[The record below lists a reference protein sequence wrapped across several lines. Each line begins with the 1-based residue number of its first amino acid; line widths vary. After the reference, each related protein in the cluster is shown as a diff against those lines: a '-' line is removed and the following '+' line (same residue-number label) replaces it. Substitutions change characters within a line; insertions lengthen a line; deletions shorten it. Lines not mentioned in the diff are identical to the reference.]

1 MDPIINLFK
10 TGELH
15 NFRLA
20 KMLIRSQN
28 IDFSHAGI
36 KKLIL
41 CQAPQLNHL
50 MGPYRENIAKLLN
63 SMFFSISPFSYMG
76 IKRKYIH
83 SKIKYLPKEFGLLKE
98 LEYIIIESKHL
109 RELPKELGA
118 LPKIKEIRLEDTNIQ
133 TLPESIG
140 NLQQLETL
148 DLKGNAQFETLPE
161 SIGNLNQ
168 HLVMIDLESTAIQQL
183 PQSIVQLKALRLL
196 DLKNCPIHPEEVRYI
211 RQQLPQCRVRF

>member
-1 MDPIINLFK
+1 MDNILNLLK

-28 IDFSHAGI
+28 IDLNHTGI
-36 KKLIL
+36 KQLIL
-41 CQAPQLNHL
+41 CQAPQKNHL
-50 MGPYRENIAKLLN
+50 TGSYRESLAELLN
-63 SMFFSISPFSYMG
+63 ATHFSIRPFSYLG
-76 IKRKYIH
+76 IKKEWIH

-98 LEYIIIESKHL
+98 LEHILIENKYL

-118 LPKIKEIRLEDTNIQ
+118 LPKLKEIQLEDTNIK

-148 DLKGNAQFETLPE
+148 DLKGNTQFESLPE
-161 SIGNLNQ
+161 SIGNLSQ
-168 HLVMIDLESTAIQQL
+168 CLEMIDLENTAIKQL
-183 PQSIVQLKALRLL
+183 PKSIVQLKALRLL
-196 DLKNCPIHPEEVRYI
+196 DLTNCSIDPEEVRYI
-211 RQQLPQCRVRF
+211 QQQLQKCLVRY